1 MRISDWSAD
10 VCSSDLGCIR
20 PDTALEALAE
30 LKPAFATDGSVTA
43 ATSSPLTDGASAVLV
58 TSEGYAKAHGLTPLA
73 RLKSIAVAGCAP
85 DVMGM
90 GPGAATRKAL
100 QRAGLTVQAL
110 DIVALHEDFAAQA
123 LA

>member
-30 LKPAFATDGSVTA
+30 LKPAFATDGSVNA

-58 TSEGYAKAHGLTPLA
+58 PSEGYAHAHGLTPLA
-73 RLKSIAVAGCAP
+73 RQKSIAVAGCAP
-85 DVMGM
+85 DVLGLRPEARRV
-90 GPGAATRKAL
+90 GKECVSKCISRWL
-100 QRAGLTVQAL
+100 QYYYKTKK
-110 DIVALHEDFAAQA
+110 
-123 LA
+123 